1 MKVMKINMVA
11 IRAMVSIFPIKA
23 KPAISNRMNVNA
35 AKGVLRFGETKDKK
49 FRAFVS
55 LDILSN
61 TLELPSIL
69 DKMVFVVANKAIT
82 EIIITPVLP

>member
-35 AKGVLRFGETKDKK
+35 AKGVLRLGETKDKK